1 MVPNEQPTDRSSREL
16 NPINHL
22 AQDLA
27 ALVRGKSKE
36 QAQADSQQLRHSPSN
51 NNNSSRVALETSLV
65 TIGEHGIWNGDLSPT
80 YDQDD
85 VVGGLVQKMHSGTQ
99 SNSKDHLPII
109 NYHIANMTMN
119 SKMNWKTDADSHRDI
134 EEYAALNEIL

>member
-1 MVPNEQPTDRSSREL
+1 MVPNEQPADRSSRE
-16 NPINHL
+16 HL

-36 QAQADSQQLRHSPSN
+36 QLKLQQQAQADSQLRHSP
-51 NNNSSRVALETSLV
+51 SSRVALETALV
-65 TIGEHGIWNGDLSPT
+65 TIGEHGLWNGQISGDLSPT
-80 YDQDD
+80 YDQDEGFTI
-85 VVGGLVQKMHSGTQ
+85 GGLVEKMHSGTQ

-119 SKMNWKTDADSHRDI
+119 WKTDADSHRDI